1 MILVDIFVP
10 SVNNVYDFQLDECT
24 PIGTIVEEIGELI
37 EQKERCK
44 MVGDISEL
52 MLCLQK
58 DRRIL
63 PKNKTLKECNV
74 QTGNSMILV

>member
-10 SVNNVYDFQLDECT
+10 SVNNVYDFQLDENT
-24 PIGTIVEEIGELI
+24 PVGTIIEEISELI
-37 EQKERCK
+37 EQKERCN
-44 MVGDISEL
+44 MVGDIEQL

-58 DRRIL
+58 DKKIL
-63 PKNKTLKECNV
+63 PKNKTLKECRV

>member
-24 PIGTIVEEIGELI
+24 PIGTIIEEIGELI
-37 EQKERCK
+37 EQKEHCK
-44 MVGDISEL
+44 MVGDVSEL

-58 DRRIL
+58 DKRIL
-63 PKNKTLKECNV
+63 PKDRTLKECRV
-74 QTGNSMILV
+74 QTGNSMLLV